1 MNVIMNNLNGLEP
14 LMENVLRLTTD
25 AALLRDN
32 ERYASASVL
41 AVIALEEVGK
51 LAHLLWEA
59 QGIKPKST
67 RSNWHLQKQSA
78 ALALTFSSD
87 IADEI
92 VSMLD
97 GGREDDEEAI
107 AALAGRASRSP
118 AAKRLAAAERGLI
131 DKMKKVGLYQDELV
145 DAAQRE
151 RVSSADVDELITQ
164 AVDAIKAIRSPKAL
178 VLGRVIYYT
187 IKDKF

>member
-1 MNVIMNNLNGLEP
+1 MKDFAGLDP
-14 LMENVLRLTTD
+14 LMENVLRLTAD

-59 QGIKPKST
+59 QGIKPQST
-67 RSNWHLQKQSA
+67 RSNWHLRKQSA

-97 GGREDDEEAI
+97 SGRENDEEAI
-107 AALAGRASRSP
+107 AALAGRVSRSP
-118 AAKRLAAAERGLI
+118 AAKRLAAERGLI
-131 DKMKKVGLYQDELV
+131 DNVKKVGLYQDELGN
-145 DAAQRE
+145 AAQRE

-164 AVDAIKAIRSPKAL
+164 AVEAIKAIRSPKAL
-178 VLGRVIYYT
+178 VLGRVVYDT
-187 IKDKF
+187 IKGKF